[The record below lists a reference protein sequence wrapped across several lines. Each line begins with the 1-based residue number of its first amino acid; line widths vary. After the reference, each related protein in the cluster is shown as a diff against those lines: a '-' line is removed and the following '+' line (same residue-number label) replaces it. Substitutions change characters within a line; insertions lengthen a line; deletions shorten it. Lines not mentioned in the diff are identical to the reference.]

1 MYFIYDNKNS
11 KDFNIK
17 IKSINNLSSPQRSIE
32 KVSVLGRNGE
42 LIIDNGNF
50 ENFILTIECYLN
62 CSSEDKNVISKEIK
76 RWLQS
81 DFSYKKLILSN
92 DTEFYY
98 EAYCDT
104 KLDFEYVSS
113 NFENFLISFSCK
125 PFKKKMNDDVIT
137 ITESIVIN
145 NPYLVSNPLIK
156 VVGSGDV
163 TVSINNQELILKGL
177 EDEIE
182 VDCDLMNAYKKI
194 NGDIVLLNNKMYSD
208 FPVLESGENQISFEG
223 NVSKIEITP
232 RWVVL

>member
-1 MYFIYDNKNS
+1 MHFIYDDKNS

-81 DFSYKKLILSN
+81 DFSYKKLILS
-92 DTEFYY
+92 DDLEFYY

-104 KLDFEYVSS
+104 KLDFEYISS
-113 NFENFLISFSCK
+113 NFESFLISFSCK
-125 PFKKKMNDDVIT
+125 PYKKEINDDVIT

-145 NPYLVSNPLIK
+145 NPYLASNPLIK
-156 VVGSGDV
+156 VMGVGDV
-163 TVSINNQELILKGL
+163 LVNINNQKLILKGL
-177 EDEIE
+177 EDEIQ
-182 VDCDLMNAYKKI
+182 VDCEIMNAYKKI

-223 NVSKIEITP
+223 NISKIEITP

>member
-1 MYFIYDNKNS
+1 MYFIYNDKSS

-32 KVSVLGRNGE
+32 KILVPGRNGE
-42 LIIDNGNF
+42 LILDNGNF

-62 CSSEDKNVISKEIK
+62 CSSEDKNVIAREIK
-76 RWLQS
+76 KWLQS
-81 DFSYKKLILSN
+81 DFSYKKLILSD

-113 NFENFLISFSCK
+113 NFESFLISFSCK

-156 VVGSGDV
+156 VMGVGDV
-163 TVSINNQELILKGL
+163 LVNINNQKLILKGL

-182 VDCDLMNAYKKI
+182 VDCEIMNAYKKV
-194 NGDIVLLNNKMYSD
+194 NNDIILLNNKMYSD
-208 FPVLESGENQISFEG
+208 FPILEAGENQISFEG

>member
-1 MYFIYDNKNS
+1 MYFIYNDKS
-11 KDFNIK
+11 SEDFNIK
-17 IKSINNLSSPQRSIE
+17 IKTINNLSSPQRSIE
-32 KVSVLGRNGE
+32 KILVPGRNGE
-42 LIIDNGNF
+42 LILDNGNF

-62 CSSEDKNVISKEIK
+62 CLSEDKNVISKEIK

-104 KLDFEYVSS
+104 KLDFEYISS
-113 NFENFLISFSCK
+113 NFESFLISFSCK
-125 PFKKKMNDDVIT
+125 PYKKEINENVIT
-137 ITESIVIN
+137 ITESTNIYN
-145 NPYLVSNPLIK
+145 NYMPSNPLIK

-182 VDCDLMNAYKKI
+182 VDCEIMNAYKKI

-208 FPVLESGENQISFEG
+208 FPILESGENQISFEG
-223 NVSKIEITP
+223 NISKIEIIP

>member
-32 KVSVLGRNGE
+32 KISVLGRNGE
-42 LIIDNGNF
+42 LVIDNGNF

-62 CSSEDKNVISKEIK
+62 CSSEDKNIISREIK
-76 RWLQS
+76 KWLQS
-81 DFSYKKLILSN
+81 DFSYKKLILS
-92 DTEFYY
+92 DDEEFYY

-113 NFENFLISFSCK
+113 NFESFLISFSCK
-125 PFKKKMNDDVIT
+125 PYKKEINEDIIT
-137 ITESIVIN
+137 ITESTNIYN
-145 NPYLVSNPLIK
+145 SYMPSNPLIK

-163 TVSINNQELILKGL
+163 TININNQELVLKGL

-182 VDCDLMNAYKKI
+182 VDCDVMNAYKKV
-194 NGDIVLLNNKMYSD
+194 NDNIVLLNNKMYSD
-208 FPVLESGENQISFEG
+208 FPILEAGENQISFEG

>member
-1 MYFIYDNKNS
+1 MYFIYDDKNS

-42 LIIDNGNF
+42 LIIDNGNY

-113 NFENFLISFSCK
+113 NFESFLISFSCK
-125 PFKKKMNDDVIT
+125 PYKKKMNDDAIT
-137 ITESIVIN
+137 ITESTVIN
-145 NPYLVSNPLIK
+145 NPYLASNPLIK
-156 VVGSGDV
+156 VMGVGDV
-163 TVSINNQELILKGL
+163 LVNINNQKLILKGL

-182 VDCDLMNAYKKI
+182 VDSEVMNAYKKV
-194 NGDIVLLNNKMYSD
+194 NNDIILLNNKMYSD
-208 FPVLESGENQISFEG
+208 FPILESGENQISFEG
-223 NVSKIEITP
+223 NISKIELIP

>member
-1 MYFIYDNKNS
+1 MYFIYNDKS
-11 KDFNIK
+11 SEDFNIK
-17 IKSINNLSSPQRSIE
+17 IKNINNLSSPQRSIE
-32 KVSVLGRNGE
+32 KISVLGKNGE
-42 LIIDNGNF
+42 LVIDNGNY

-62 CSSEDKNVISKEIK
+62 CSSEDKNVIAREIK

-81 DFSYKKLILSN
+81 DFLYKKLILSN
-92 DTEFYY
+92 DVEFYY

-113 NFENFLISFSCK
+113 NFESFLISFSCK
-125 PFKKKMNDDVIT
+125 PYKKEANENIIT
-137 ITESIVIN
+137 ITESINIYN
-145 NPYLVSNPLIK
+145 NYMPSNPLIK

-182 VDCDLMNAYKKI
+182 VDCEIMNAYKKI

-208 FPVLESGENQISFEG
+208 FPV
-223 NVSKIEITP
+223 
-232 RWVVL
+232 

>member
-1 MYFIYDNKNS
+1 MYFIYNDKS
-11 KDFNIK
+11 SEDFNIK
-17 IKSINNLSSPQRSIE
+17 IKTINNLSSPQRSIE
-32 KVSVLGRNGE
+32 KILVPGRNGE
-42 LIIDNGNF
+42 LILDNGNF

-62 CSSEDKNVISKEIK
+62 CSSKDKNVISKEIK

-104 KLDFEYVSS
+104 KLDFEYISS
-113 NFENFLISFSCK
+113 NFESFLISFSCK
-125 PFKKKMNDDVIT
+125 PYKKETNEDIIT
-137 ITESIVIN
+137 ITESINIYN
-145 NPYLVSNPLIK
+145 NYMPSNPLIK

-163 TVSINNQELILKGL
+163 IVSINNQELILKGL

-182 VDCDLMNAYKKI
+182 IDSELMNAYKKI

-223 NVSKIEITP
+223 NISKIEIIP

>member
-81 DFSYKKLILSN
+81 DFSYKKLILGN

-113 NFENFLISFSCK
+113 NFESFLISFSCK
-125 PFKKKMNDDVIT
+125 PYKKETNEDIIT
-137 ITESIVIN
+137 ITESTNIYN
-145 NPYLVSNPLIK
+145 SYMPSSPLIK
-156 VVGSGDV
+156 VVGSGNIV
-163 TVSINNQELILKGL
+163 ININNQELILKGL

-182 VDCDLMNAYKKI
+182 VDCEFMNAYKKV
-194 NGDIVLLNNKMYSD
+194 NDNIVLLNNKMYSD
-208 FPVLESGENQISFEG
+208 FPILEAGENQISFEG

>member
-1 MYFIYDNKNS
+1 MYFIYDDKNS

-32 KVSVLGRNGE
+32 KISVLGRNGE
-42 LIIDNGNF
+42 LIIDNGSF

-62 CSSEDKNVISKEIK
+62 CSSEDKNIISKEIK

-92 DTEFYY
+92 DVEFYY

-113 NFENFLISFSCK
+113 NFESFLISFSCK
-125 PFKKKMNDDVIT
+125 PYKKQVNEDIIT
-137 ITESIVIN
+137 ITESTNIYN
-145 NPYLVSNPLIK
+145 NYMPSNPLIK

-163 TVSINNQELILKGL
+163 TVSINNQKLILKGL

-208 FPVLESGENQISFEG
+208 FPILESGENQISFEG

-232 RWVVL
+232 RWAVL

>member
-1 MYFIYDNKNS
+1 MYFIYDDKNS

-42 LIIDNGNF
+42 LIIDNGNY

-62 CSSEDKNVISKEIK
+62 CSSEDKNVMAREIK
-76 RWLQS
+76 KWLQS

-113 NFENFLISFSCK
+113 NFESFLISFSCK
-125 PFKKKMNDDVIT
+125 PYKKEINEDIIT
-137 ITESIVIN
+137 ITESINIYN
-145 NPYLVSNPLIK
+145 NYMPSNPLIK

-163 TVSINNQELILKGL
+163 IVSINNQELILKGL

-182 VDCDLMNAYKKI
+182 VDSEIMNAYKKV
-194 NGDIVLLNNKMYSD
+194 NNDIVLLNNKMYSD
-208 FPVLESGENQISFEG
+208 FPILESGENQISFEG

-232 RWVVL
+232 RWAVL

>member
-32 KVSVLGRNGE
+32 KILVPGRNGE
-42 LIIDNGNF
+42 LILDNGNF

-62 CSSEDKNVISKEIK
+62 CSSEDKNAISKEIK
-76 RWLQS
+76 KWLQS
-81 DFSYKKLILSN
+81 DFSYKKLTLSN
-92 DTEFYY
+92 DVEFYY

-113 NFENFLISFSCK
+113 NFESFLISFSCK
-125 PFKKKMNDDVIT
+125 PYKKEINEDIIT
-137 ITESIVIN
+137 ITESINIYN
-145 NPYLVSNPLIK
+145 NYMPSNPLIK

-163 TVSINNQELILKGL
+163 TININNQKLILKGL

-182 VDCDLMNAYKKI
+182 IDCESMNAYKKV
-194 NGDIVLLNNKMYSD
+194 NDNIVLLNNKMYSD
-208 FPVLESGENQISFEG
+208 FPILEAGENQISFEG

-232 RWVVL
+232 RWAVL

>member
-1 MYFIYDNKNS
+1 MYFIYDDKNS

-32 KVSVLGRNGE
+32 KISVLGRNGE
-42 LIIDNGNF
+42 LILDNGNF

-62 CSSEDKNVISKEIK
+62 CSSEDKNVMSKEIK
-76 RWLQS
+76 RWLQG

-113 NFENFLISFSCK
+113 NFESFLISFSCK
-125 PFKKKMNDDVIT
+125 PYKKEINENIVT
-137 ITESIVIN
+137 ITEPTNIYN
-145 NPYLVSNPLIK
+145 DYTPSNPLIK

-182 VDCDLMNAYKKI
+182 VDCELMNAYKKV
-194 NGDIVLLNNKMYSD
+194 NDNIVLLNNKMYSD
-208 FPVLESGENQISFEG
+208 FPILESGENQISFEG
-223 NVSKIEITP
+223 NISKIELIP

>member
-1 MYFIYDNKNS
+1 MYFIYNDKS
-11 KDFNIK
+11 SEDFNIK
-17 IKSINNLSSPQRSIE
+17 IKTINNLSSPQRSIE
-32 KVSVLGRNGE
+32 KILVPGRNGE
-42 LIIDNGNF
+42 LILDNGNF

-81 DFSYKKLILSN
+81 DFSYKKLILSD

-113 NFENFLISFSCK
+113 NFESFLISFSCK

-156 VVGSGDV
+156 VMGVGDV
-163 TVSINNQELILKGL
+163 LVNINNQKLILKGL

-182 VDCDLMNAYKKI
+182 VDCEFMNAYKKV
-194 NGDIVLLNNKMYSD
+194 NNDIILLNNKMYSD
-208 FPVLESGENQISFEG
+208 FPILEAGENQISFEG

>member
-1 MYFIYDNKNS
+1 MYFIYNNKNS

-32 KVSVLGRNGE
+32 KISVLGRNGE
-42 LIIDNGNF
+42 LVIDNGNF

-62 CSSEDKNVISKEIK
+62 CSSEDKNIISREIK
-76 RWLQS
+76 KWLQT
-81 DFSYKKLILSN
+81 DFSYKKLILS
-92 DTEFYY
+92 DDEEFYY

-113 NFENFLISFSCK
+113 NFESFLISFSCK
-125 PFKKKMNDDVIT
+125 PYKKEINEDIII
-137 ITESIVIN
+137 ITESINIYN
-145 NPYLVSNPLIK
+145 SYMPSNPLIK

-177 EDEIE
+177 EDEMEI
-182 VDCDLMNAYKKI
+182 DCEFMNAYKKV
-194 NGDIVLLNNKMYSD
+194 NDNIVLLNNKMYSD
-208 FPVLESGENQISFEG
+208 FPMLEAGGNQISFEG

>member
-1 MYFIYDNKNS
+1 MYFIYNNKS
-11 KDFNIK
+11 SEDFNIK
-17 IKSINNLSSPQRSIE
+17 IKTINNLSSPQRSIE
-32 KVSVLGRNGE
+32 KILVPGRNGE
-42 LIIDNGNF
+42 LILDNGSF
-50 ENFILTIECYLN
+50 ENFILTVECYLN
-62 CSSEDKNVISKEIK
+62 CPSEDKNIISKEIK

-81 DFSYKKLILSN
+81 DFSYKKLILS
-92 DTEFYY
+92 DDLEFYY

-113 NFENFLISFSCK
+113 NFESFLISFSCK

-145 NPYLVSNPLIK
+145 NPYLASNPLIK

-182 VDCDLMNAYKKI
+182 VDCEFMNAYKKI

-223 NVSKIEITP
+223 NISKIEITP

>member
-1 MYFIYDNKNS
+1 MIFTINNKTN

-62 CSSEDKNVISKEIK
+62 CSSEDKNIISREIK
-76 RWLQS
+76 KWLQS
-81 DFSYKKLILSN
+81 DFSYKKLILSDN
-92 DTEFYY
+92 TEFYY

-113 NFENFLISFSCK
+113 NFESFLISFSCK
-125 PFKKKMNDDVIT
+125 PYKKEINEDIIT
-137 ITESIVIN
+137 ITESINIYN
-145 NPYLVSNPLIK
+145 NYMPSNPLIK

-163 TVSINNQELILKGL
+163 TININNQELILKGL
-177 EDEIE
+177 EDEMEI
-182 VDCDLMNAYKKI
+182 DCEFMNAYKKV
-194 NGDIVLLNNKMYSD
+194 NDNIVLLNNKMYSD
-208 FPVLESGENQISFEG
+208 FPILEAGENQISFEG